1 MKQIQLIEKFLN
13 SRYAVYEYPAL
24 AYQFELWSKT
34 SPLAGIKVLDGTPV
48 FGNTLLKYMNLLA
61 AGADLTVGY
70 CDSIPY
76 DPKIIDFLQSIG
88 VECVYNCDIPGKFDL
103 ILDCNAVYRDLQPRY
118 GFVELTRSGAYHF
131 AGSVLPVINVDDSRI
146 KAIETCLGTGESF
159 LRAMEFLGHKV
170 AGKNIVV
177 MGCGK
182 VGRGVVFYAGRAG
195 AKVVAVD
202 DPAVVEKCVN
212 GTLVSRFDRKL
223 VMEHLRQAWCVVSS
237 TGKADALADND
248 YIKILLEGKQIMV
261 NMGVEDEWGKGIPL
275 ERMLNDKQPLNFIL
289 AEPTLLRYIDPTMA
303 LHNQAAAELLKKTY
317 SGGLNKIDRTVHDG
331 YWKIVESKG
340 IIAEELAAAGL

>member
-13 SRYAVYEYPAL
+13 SRYAIYEYPAL
-24 AYQFELWSKT
+24 AYQFELWSKIR
-34 SPLAGIKVLDGTPV
+34 PLAGIKVLDGTPV
-48 FGNTLLKYMNLLA
+48 FANTLLKYMNLLA

-88 VECVYNCDIPGKFDL
+88 VECVYNCDISGKFDL
-103 ILDCNAVYRDLQPRY
+103 ILDCNAVYRDLRPRY
-118 GFVELTRSGAYHF
+118 GFAELTRSGAYHF

-212 GTLVSRFDRKL
+212 GTLVSRFDRAA
-223 VMEHLRQAWCVVSS
+223 VMEHLRKAWCVVCC
-237 TGKADALADND
+237 TGKADALADSD
-248 YIKILLEGKQIMV
+248 YIKILLDSSQIMV
-261 NMGVEDEWGKGIPL
+261 NMGVEDEWGPAIPP
-275 ERMLNDKQPLNFIL
+275 ERMLNNKQPLNFIL
-289 AEPTLLRYIDPTMA
+289 EEPTLLRYIDPTMA
-303 LHNQAAAELLKKTY
+303 LHNQSAVELLTGKY
-317 SGGLNKIDRTVHDG
+317 APGIQKIDRAVHDG
-331 YWKIVESKG
+331 YWKIVEQKG
-340 IIAEELAAAGL
+340 IIAQELQEAGL